1 MRVNYSLT
9 KGLQMKKKDVI
20 TFFGGTCKTAKALG
34 IKHPSVCGWGYI
46 IPKVRAYE
54 IEKSPRENLNITLNF
69 IEKIPK
75 QHKAI
80 NYQ

>member
-1 MRVNYSLT
+1 MCVNYSLT

-34 IKHPSVCGWGYI
+34 IKHPSMCGWGYI

-54 IEKSPRENLNITLNF
+54 IEKITKGKLKYNP
-69 IEKIPK
+69 ELYRKNTK
-75 QHKAI
+75 TA
-80 NYQ
+80 